1 MSSTQFQ
8 IVGINDIPADEINQN
23 IVYVVPENKRIRVK
37 AGDMIGWA
45 YTTEAALQYSLST
58 DTADDT
64 HLFYIGGLLYDS
76 LKDSQIHTF
85 AHSTLKS
92 REYSIFATIEPFKG
106 KLSNA
111 NASHIII

>member
-8 IVGINDIPADEINQN
+8 IVGINDIPAEEINRD

-37 AGDMIGWA
+37 ARDMIGWA

-58 DTADDT
+58 DTVDDT
-64 HLFYIGGLLYDS
+64 HLYYIGGHLYDS

-85 AHSTLKS
+85 VQSTLNS
-92 REYSIFATIEPFKG
+92 RDTSILATIEPFKG
-106 KLSNA
+106 KLNE
-111 NASHIII
+111 